1 MSKNEVSFLVNGAQ
15 VKCSGARPT
24 QTLLQY
30 LRQDCALPGTKE
42 GCAEGDCGACTVMV
56 SEIDAKGRLAHRAVN
71 ACIQFLPV
79 MHGKAVTTVEGTAGK
94 DGRAHPVQQSMV
106 DCHASQCGFCT
117 PGFVMSLYADYSTH
131 PARAVSRGEIDQLL
145 AGNLCRCTGYR
156 PIADA
161 AKQALAVT
169 RGAAEQERMDGLRR
183 DLRALAQTTDP
194 LVLDSAGGKWFS
206 PRTEA
211 ALAQCLAAHPDARMV
226 AGLTDVGLWSTK
238 QLKSFDKLIYVG
250 DIRSLK
256 QIKSSARALEVGAAV
271 TWTDVMPTLLA
282 HWPHMDELLI
292 RFASPPVRNSAT
304 VGGNIANGSP
314 IGDSMPVFIA
324 LNATIVLRSASGE
337 RSMPLEDF
345 YLAYQKTALAP
356 GEYVAALRIPR
367 AAAGQRFRAYKL
379 SKRFDQDISAVC
391 AGIALEV
398 EHGLVRQAR
407 IAFGGMAAT
416 PKRALATERALLGRR
431 LDVDALAAAQA
442 ALQSDFAPIGD
453 MRASA
458 AYRTLAA
465 GNLLKRYF
473 LELSDA
479 PAPAIVRLQQ
489 LEAAA

>member
-1 MSKNEVSFLVNGAQ
+1 MSKNKVSFLVNGAP
-15 VKCSGARPT
+15 VKCSGVRPT

-56 SEIDAKGRLAHRAVN
+56 SEIDAQGRLAHRAVN
-71 ACIQFLPV
+71 ACIRFLPV
-79 MHGKAVTTVEGTAGK
+79 MHGKAVTTVEGICTTDGK
-94 DGRAHPVQQSMV
+94 AHPVQQAMV

-117 PGFVMSLYADYSTH
+117 PGFVMSLVADYATH
-131 PARAVSRGEIDQLL
+131 PARAVSRGEVDQLL

-161 AKQALAVT
+161 AQQALAVP
-169 RGAAEQERMDGLRR
+169 RSAAERAGMDGLRR
-183 DLRALAQTTDP
+183 DLRALARTTDA
-194 LVLDSAGGKWFS
+194 LVLDGAGGKWFS
-206 PRTEA
+206 PRSEA
-211 ALAQCLAAHPDARMV
+211 ALGRCLAAHPDARLV

-238 QLKSFDKLIYVG
+238 QLRSFDKLVYVG

-256 QIKSSARALEVGAAV
+256 QIKSQARTLEIGAAV
-271 TWTDVMPTLLA
+271 TWTDVMPTLRK
-282 HWPHMDELLI
+282 HWPHMEELLT
-292 RFASPPVRNSAT
+292 RFASPPVRNSAS

-324 LNATIVLRSASGE
+324 LGATIVLRSAAGQ

-345 YLAYQKTALAP
+345 YLAYQKTSLSP
-356 GEYVAALRIPR
+356 GEYVAVLRIPL
-367 AAAGQRFRAYKL
+367 AGARQRFRAYKL

-391 AGIALEV
+391 MGIALEIEQGV
-398 EHGLVRQAR
+398 VRQAR

-416 PKRALATERALLGRR
+416 PKRALATERALVGRR
-431 LDVDALAAAQA
+431 LDADALAKAQA
-442 ALQSDFAPIGD
+442 ALQQDFIPIGD

-458 AYRTLAA
+458 AYRSLAA

-473 LELSDA
+473 LEAGNA
-479 PAPAIVRLQQ
+479 PKPTIVRLQQ
-489 LEAAA
+489 LEVTA

>member
-1 MSKNEVSFLVNGAQ
+1 MSKNRLNFMVNGAPVQ
-15 VKCSGARPT
+15 CSGARPT

-30 LRQDCALPGTKE
+30 LRQDCASPGTKE

-56 SEIDAKGRLAHRAVN
+56 SEIDAKGQLVHRAVN

-79 MHGKAVTTVEGTAGK
+79 MHGKAVTTVEGIAGT
-94 DGRAHPVQQSMV
+94 DGQAHAVQQAMV

-117 PGFVMSLYADYSTH
+117 PGFVMSLYADYSAH
-131 PARAVSRGEIDQLL
+131 PARTVSRDEVDRLL

-161 AKQALAVT
+161 AQRALAVT
-169 RGAAEQERMDGLRR
+169 RDAAEQDRMDSLRR
-183 DLRALAQTTDP
+183 DLRALARATDP
-194 LVLDSAGGKWFS
+194 LVLDGAGGKWFS

-211 ALAQCLAAHPDARMV
+211 TLAQCLAAHPDARIV
-226 AGLTDVGLWSTK
+226 AGLTDVGLWATK
-238 QLKSFDKLIYVG
+238 QLKSFDKLVYVG
-250 DIRSLK
+250 DIRSLQ
-256 QIKSSARALEVGAAV
+256 QIKTSARGLEIGAAV
-271 TWTDVMPTLLA
+271 TWTDAMPALLA
-282 HWPHMDELLI
+282 HWPHMDELLT

-314 IGDSMPVFIA
+314 IGDSMPAFIA
-324 LNATIVLRSASGE
+324 LDATIVLRSAAGE

-356 GEYVAALRIPR
+356 TEYVAALRIPR
-367 AAAGQRFRAYKL
+367 AGARQHFRAYKL
-379 SKRFDQDISAVC
+379 SKRFDQDISTVC
-391 AGIALEV
+391 VGIALEF
-398 EHGLVRQAR
+398 ELGLVRQAR

-416 PKRALATERALLGRR
+416 PKRALATERALVGRR
-431 LDVDALAAAQA
+431 PDADTLAAAQA
-442 ALQSDFAPIGD
+442 ALQGDFTPIGD

-473 LELSDA
+473 LEVSEA
-479 PAPAIVRLQQ
+479 PAPCIVRLHQ
-489 LEAAA
+489 LEATT

>member
-1 MSKNEVSFLVNGAQ
+1 MSKNEVSFLVNGAP

-56 SEIDAKGRLAHRAVN
+56 SEIDASGHLAHRAVN

-79 MHGKAVTTVEGTAGK
+79 MHGKAVTTVEGICAEDGK
-94 DGRAHPVQQSMV
+94 AHPVQQAMV

-117 PGFVMSLYADYSTH
+117 PGFVMSLYADYSSH
-131 PARAVSRGEIDQLL
+131 PPRAVGRGEVDRLL

-161 AKQALAVT
+161 ARQALAVT
-169 RGAAEQERMDGLRR
+169 RSAAERFRMEGLRR
-183 DLRALAQTTDP
+183 DLRALARESAP
-194 LVLDSAGGKWFS
+194 LVLDGAGGKWYS

-211 ALAQCLAAHPDARMV
+211 ALGQCLAAHPDARLV

-238 QLKSFDKLIYVG
+238 QLKSFDKLVYVG
-250 DIRSLK
+250 EIRSLK
-256 QIKSSARALEVGAAV
+256 QIKSSARSLSIGAAV
-271 TWTDVMPTLLA
+271 TWTDAMPTLLT
-282 HWPHMDELLI
+282 HWPHMDEVLT

-324 LNATIVLRSASGE
+324 LGANVVLRSAVGE

-345 YLAYQKTALAP
+345 YLAYQKTALAA
-356 GEYVAALRIPR
+356 GEYVAGLRIPR
-367 AAAGQRFRAYKL
+367 AGVRQRFRSYKL

-391 AGIALEV
+391 VGIALEIDQEV
-398 EHGLVRQAR
+398 VREAR

-416 PKRALATERALLGRR
+416 PRRALATERVLVGRR
-431 LDVDALAAAQA
+431 LDADALVAAQA
-442 ALQSDFAPIGD
+442 ALQNDFVPIGD

-458 AYRTLAA
+458 AYRMLAA
-465 GNLLKRYF
+465 QNLLKRYF
-473 LELSDA
+473 LELSDT
-479 PAPAIVRLQQ
+479 PIPAIVRLRQ
-489 LEAAA
+489 LEVPA